1 MRFLA
6 GNMWDLYTSGS
17 LTAVTKKLVKCCET
31 HEVRR
36 KNSATEQL
44 VVLHFFG
51 DGDIKQRLVTATF
64 LTTEIITAGRD
75 VGLVMERRIPRK

>member
-1 MRFLA
+1 M
-6 GNMWDLYTSGS
+6 Y
-17 LTAVTKKLVKCCET
+17 
-31 HEVRR
+31 EVRR

-44 VVLHFFG
+44 VVLHFCG

-75 VGLVMERRIPRK
+75 VDK